1 MSLKHTSEQ
10 RKIFSKLLNEGKT
23 QKEASQIIGITE
35 KTAGAWKKTLPS
47 VIYSTQRNDIQK
59 KISAVLNDP
68 NSTVSDISKLTD
80 AAIKLEKCIQ
90 YAINSPL

>member
-1 MSLKHTSEQ
+1 MNLKRTLEQ

-47 VIYSTQRNDIQK
+47 VIYTQQRNDIQK
-59 KISAVLNDP
+59 KISAALNDP
-68 NSTVSDISKLTD
+68 NSTASDIAKLTD
-80 AAIKLEKCIQ
+80 AAVKLEKCIQ
-90 YAINSPL
+90 YATNNPF